1 MPHILVEGTIA
12 LEDLARRHAP
22 FAARV
27 GGAIVKCERF
37 YLETGAR
44 TALLETLVSDSGHT
58 QRFFV
63 RLQARDDGVM
73 VRIEP
78 LTDPEK
84 SPAVKRALA
93 LVAARVR
100 ASCGGRYGVTNL
112 ADYLLPPGSEEGERC
127 L

>member
-12 LEDLARRHAP
+12 LDDLARRHSP

-27 GGAIVKCERF
+27 GNAVVKCERF
-37 YLETGAR
+37 YLEAGGK

-63 RLQARDDGVM
+63 RLQGRDDGVM
-73 VRIEP
+73 VRLEP

-84 SPAVKRALA
+84 SPGVKRALA
-93 LVAARVR
+93 LVASRVR
-100 ASCGGRYGVTNL
+100 AACGGRYGVTNL
-112 ADYLLPPGSEEGERC
+112 ADFLLPAEKEEPCR
-127 L
+127 